1 MSVRFKSFAAGDLT
15 SEFPEVG
22 SNDEIAQM
30 RTEAH
35 EMAVR
40 LQQIIADVEHIMSE
54 MAVGNFAVN
63 TEIEEKYTGDFKPLL
78 MTIRKMNRAMS
89 TTLKEVEEMQATVM
103 SGLVG
108 RFTLRD

>member
-1 MSVRFKSFAAGDLT
+1 MS
-15 SEFPEVG
+15 
-22 SNDEIAQM
+22 
-30 RTEAH
+30 
-35 EMAVR
+35 VR

-54 MAVGNFAVN
+54 MAVGNFVVN
-63 TEIEEKYTGDFKPLL
+63 TEIEEKYIGDFKPLL

-103 SGLVG
+103 SELVG